1 MNAEEGTDQKM
12 IHGTEW
18 SDFDTAMMERALEL
32 ARKGRYTVTPNPMVG
47 CVIVRSGR
55 IIGEGFHIRA
65 GTGHAEV
72 NAITA
77 AGGDISGADVY
88 VTLEPCSHY
97 GRTPPCAEALIRGG
111 VRRVVAAMKD
121 PNPAVS
127 GRGLKMMTD
136 AGINVECG
144 LLSEKAESLN
154 PGFFHRMRTGRPFV
168 RLKMGCSMDGRTA
181 LSNGES
187 KWITSEQSRADVQ
200 NYRAL
205 SCAILTTSGTV
216 LADNPVLNVRKDEMD
231 PSVLSEYPLPEIR
244 QPMLALVDT
253 HGRITDDYRI
263 FSVRRDIVRFTSN
276 PAADNDIRYRRGEG
290 DIESILQ
297 ELGRRQ
303 VNNLWIEAGGTF
315 AGSVIGRN
323 LADEIILYL
332 APSFLGADG
341 KPVAGMTCYGKLTD
355 VPKYVISDVQ
365 RIGPDLKVVMG
376 RTK

>member
-1 MNAEEGTDQKM
+1 MTAEEETDLKM
-12 IHGTEW
+12 IQKTTW
-18 SDFDTAMMERALEL
+18 SDLDTAMMERALEL

-77 AGGDISGADVY
+77 AGGDISGADIY

-111 VRRVVAAMKD
+111 VRRVVAAMQD

-127 GRGLKMMTD
+127 GRGLKMMAD
-136 AGINVECG
+136 AGIQVECG
-144 LLSEKAESLN
+144 LLREKAEALN
-154 PGFFHRMRTGRPFV
+154 PGFFHRMRTGRPYV

-231 PSVLSEYPLPEIR
+231 PLSFSEYPLPEIR

-253 HGRITDDYRI
+253 HSRISRDYRI
-263 FSVRRDIVRFTSN
+263 FSVKRDFLRFTSN
-276 PAADNDIRYRRGEG
+276 PAADNDIRYQRGEG

-315 AGSVIGRN
+315 AGSVISRN

-341 KPVAGMTCYGKLTD
+341 KPVAGMTGYEKLTEI
-355 VPKYVISDVQ
+355 PRYVISDVQ
-365 RIGPDLKVVMG
+365 KIGADLKVVMG
-376 RTK
+376 RIR